1 MKLIKDI
8 KYFIKDVW
16 RLIKNDIIIKKDYY
30 RYLPIDTRFF
40 TLYASVIALFI
51 FVIIIAELL
60 GANGQAGTSL
70 FPYSLP
76 LYEIL
81 LYPVLFFLSFV
92 ILTIITIRFRD
103 FFDESIFPLFYMLFL
118 IIFVSFI
125 PNHFFFRDYYLF
137 STSTKEKTV
146 KELKT
151 FLNKERKKHL
161 EEVEDL
167 SAIGKINIPNL
178 MPYRYV
184 FKPAELVEEEKKE
197 IAKVKK
203 TLFKKPEY

>member
-16 RLIKNDIIIKKDYY
+16 WLVKNDIIIKKDYY
-30 RYLPIDTRFF
+30 RYLPINIKFF
-40 TLYASVIALFI
+40 TLYVSIIVLFI
-51 FVIIIAELL
+51 FGTIIAGLP
-60 GANGQAGTSL
+60 GADGEPGTSL
-70 FPYSLP
+70 FPYSLQ

-81 LYPVLFFLSFV
+81 LYPVLFFLSYV
-92 ILTIITIRFRD
+92 ILTIIAIRFRD

-161 EEVEDL
+161 EEVKR
-167 SAIGKINIPNL
+167 STGIPDL

-184 FKPAELVEEEKKE
+184 FKPAELVEQEKKE

-203 TLFKKPEY
+203 TLFKKPKY

>member
-70 FPYSLP
+70 FPYSLS